1 MASGHEGAVI
11 RNSCY
16 TAPRHPRTD
25 KPATINERARSSLE
39 IEPLEGL
46 GLSSLSE
53 GNTPSSRR
61 HKRHHQGHKP
71 KLSVR
76 DSLSQ
81 SLRELDDVGE
91 EHFYDHL
98 LALKNEHKKTLKA
111 VEKLYYSEKDRQ
123 GSGFQLDSRTK
134 LAVSDYDGFSI
145 PKQFP
150 LRDYDPF
157 IETTEDQEK
166 DNTHIPVRPEDHIRD
181 MSVRDERT
189 IEDKENEGMETFSFI
204 NYVTNIVYRPLY
216 NPNLADTNKV
226 PISLF
231 PSRITTCPVSSL
243 QGTLQVQSV
252 FVPEIL
258 CTRD

>member
-1 MASGHEGAVI
+1 MRNQFEIKISKHLRVPSYPTPQSKIFDFVANTKLDARRSLRAPYFNMASGHRGAVT
-11 RNSCY
+11 RNHCY

-39 IEPLEGL
+39 TEPPEGL
-46 GLSSLSE
+46 GLNTLSE
-53 GNTPSSRR
+53 DKPPSSRR

-76 DSLSQ
+76 DSLSH
-81 SLRELDDVGE
+81 SLRELDDVDQ

-123 GSGFQLDSRTK
+123 DLGFQLDSRTK
-134 LAVSDYDGFSI
+134 IAVSDYDESSI

-157 IETTEDQEK
+157 IDTTEDEEK
-166 DNTHIPVRPEDHIRD
+166 DITHIPVRPEDHIRD

-189 IEDKENEGMETFSFI
+189 TEDKENQGKETFS
-204 NYVTNIVYRPLY
+204 L
-216 NPNLADTNKV
+216 
-226 PISLF
+226 
-231 PSRITTCPVSSL
+231 
-243 QGTLQVQSV
+243 
-252 FVPEIL
+252 IL
-258 CTRD
+258 L

>member
-1 MASGHEGAVI
+1 MKIFKTFLFCAVSCYPTLHSKILDFVANTKLGRYDRAPYFNMASGHGGAVI
-11 RNSCY
+11 RNNCY

-25 KPATINERARSSLE
+25 KPATINERARSSSE
-39 IEPLEGL
+39 VESLEGL

-53 GNTPSSRR
+53 DKSPSSRR
-61 HKRHHQGHKP
+61 HRRHHQGHKP

-123 GSGFQLDSRTK
+123 DFGFQLDSRTK
-134 LAVSDYDGFSI
+134 LAVDDYDGSSI

-157 IETTEDQEK
+157 IETKEDQEK
-166 DNTHIPVRPEDHIRD
+166 GNTSIHIPVRPQDHIRD
-181 MSVRDERT
+181 MSVRDEET
-189 IEDKENEGMETFSFI
+189 TEDKENEG
-204 NYVTNIVYRPLY
+204 R
-216 NPNLADTNKV
+216 
-226 PISLF
+226 
-231 PSRITTCPVSSL
+231 
-243 QGTLQVQSV
+243 
-252 FVPEIL
+252 
-258 CTRD
+258 